1 MGVVSACLPSLRPLF
16 KQIIHGTYH
25 GPSFRSRSGKEQ
37 GFSVAASSKDVIS
50 DARHAA
56 DELRS
61 LSCKEGQ
68 EAAYEDFW
76 GHNVYI
82 HGGRKLNPRAVGDD
96 ENQLP
101 KKRIKVRTEVTLIS
115 TERLEYRDQLF

>member
-16 KQIIHGTYH
+16 KQLIHGTYH
-25 GPSFRSRSGKEQ
+25 GPNFRSRSGKEQ
-37 GFSVAASSKDVIS
+37 GFSVAASSKDVKI
-50 DARHAA
+50 DAKHAA

-68 EAAYEDFW
+68 EADHDELW

-82 HGGRKLNPRAVGDD
+82 HGGRSLNASVVGDD

-101 KKRIKVRTEVTLIS
+101 KERIKVKTEVTLIS